1 MFMENTAPTK
11 ANLIAAK
18 ASLEFSEKG
27 FELLDKKRNVLIR
40 EIMSY
45 MARAKKIEQNIGYI
59 FSEAYEALEKANIL
73 IGTAEVKS
81 SAAAI
86 FKEEEFNLGQRS
98 VMGVLL
104 KHINCEKRGI
114 EPCYSFAT
122 TDEAIDISYIKFSEL
137 KYAIFEL
144 AEVENAV
151 FELSAEIKKT
161 QRKANSL
168 ENIQIP
174 GLIEKVKDISE
185 VLEEREREDFF
196 RLKLVKKKNK
206 RTAG

>member
-1 MFMENTAPTK
+1 MENTAPTK
-11 ANLIAAK
+11 ANLIATK

-45 MARAKKIEQNIGYI
+45 MCRAKKIEQNIGFI
-59 FSEAYEALEKANIL
+59 FDEAYEALEKANIL
-73 IGTAEVKS
+73 IGTAEVKN

-86 FKEEEFNLGQRS
+86 FKEEEFNIGQKS
-98 VMGVLL
+98 VMGVILN
-104 KHINCEKRGI
+104 HINYEKRAI
-114 EPCYSFAT
+114 EPCYSFAA
-122 TDEAIDISYIKFSEL
+122 TDEVIDISYIKFSEL
-137 KYAIFEL
+137 KYAIYEL

-151 FELSAEIKKT
+151 FKLSSEVKKT

-174 GLIEKVKDISE
+174 ALIEKVKNISE

-206 RTAG
+206 RGNG